1 MDQMIAQAVEQ
12 WLRDACTPAAV
23 RALEA
28 DPRPDHPLCLSLLA
42 TGLADALV
50 PEAEDGAGLGLQE
63 AYSLVELCGR
73 FALPMPLAET
83 WLVRGWL
90 AHAGMARPAGLL
102 TMATALRDGKGDDK
116 GDGNAS
122 AIRARDVR
130 GARFAQAVLVEVGHE
145 TRLLTVAQAQPMT
158 DVEGPDATLT
168 WSRDAWQAAPALVPP
183 EGSGW
188 SVRVGQALVY
198 AALLA
203 GAMQEVFRR
212 SLDYANERQQ
222 FGKPIG
228 KFQAIQHQLSVMS
241 EQVVSARMAAQLA
254 YSGPTPWPDA
264 TRTAIAKAR
273 ASEASVEVGALGHSI
288 HGAIGFTAEFD
299 LQLYTRRLQLW
310 RQTAG
315 AEGYWHDCVGA
326 ALLRQPVSTLD
337 FLRHHTDA
345 GIDAAVH

>member
-1 MDQMIAQAVEQ
+1 MDPMIAQALEH

-28 DPRPDHPLCLSLLA
+28 DPRPDHPLCHSLLA

-50 PEAEDGAGLGLQE
+50 PEAEEGAGLGLHE
-63 AYSLVELCGR
+63 AYALVELCGR
-73 FALPMPLAET
+73 FALPLPLAET
-83 WLVRGWL
+83 LLARGWL

-102 TMATALRDGKGDDK
+102 SMATALRDGEGNGEGD
-116 GDGNAS
+116 

-130 GARFAQAVLVEVGHE
+130 GARFAQAVLVEFGREV
-145 TRLLTVAQAQPMT
+145 RLLTVAQAQPLI
-158 DVEGPDATLT
+158 DAEGPDATLT
-168 WSRDAWQAAPALVPP
+168 WSSDAWQAAPLLVPP

-315 AEGYWHDCVGA
+315 AEGYWHDRVGE
-326 ALLRQPVSTLD
+326 ALIGQRVTTLD
-337 FLRHHTDA
+337 FLRHNT
-345 GIDAAVH
+345 GMAAI